1 MTAPFINN
9 VRDYEGATVV
19 ALTDGSRVHLQ
30 GNETERVD
38 LTIRSKQPLHVH
50 QPDMII
56 VINPAHIIA
65 AAYTEHEEA

>member
-9 VRDYEGATVV
+9 VRDREGTTVV

-30 GNETERVD
+30 GDETDLVD
-38 LTIRSKQPLHVH
+38 LVIRSKQSLLVH
-50 QPDMII
+50 QPDMRI

-65 AAYTEHEEA
+65 AVYTEHEEE

>member
-19 ALTDGSRVHLQ
+19 ALTDGSRVHLK
-30 GNETERVD
+30 GDETALVD
-38 LTIRSKQPLHVH
+38 AMIHSKQSLHVH
-50 QPDMII
+50 QPDMRI